1 MAGLLF
7 LRARAHRLLLAAAL
21 AAVLLTTTVLAGLAA
36 FAGSVGD
43 AGLRHALQHR
53 DAVDAALFVT
63 TQKAGLDPEAAS
75 REVRRGA
82 EQSFDGLPVSL
93 RRFDHSGPYALPRPA
108 APPQAGTAR
117 PGAPRAGA
125 ARGGAP
131 RAGAGEPD
139 LTELAAVHPREVRYT
154 AGRRPG
160 AVTAPGGVVEVAVPE
175 AAARHLGLRP
185 GPRVV
190 TLTDRLGG
198 PPVRVRVTGVYRPAD
213 ATGAYWR
220 LDRLT
225 GGRGLR
231 TDGAFTS
238 YGPLVADATVF
249 GPGRVAR
256 QETGWV
262 ATAAFATLRA
272 DGVDGLRD
280 AARQSRDL
288 IAARPLLGG
297 DATVRTSLPEAL
309 DRLERSLLVAR
320 ATLLIV
326 SAQLALLAGYAL
338 LLVARLL
345 TAERDGETR
354 LLLARGASRR
364 RIAGLAGAEAL
375 LLALPAAVCAPLL
388 AGPLTR
394 LLAERDP
401 LGGIGMRLDA
411 VPGPLV
417 WLTGPAVA
425 LACAA
430 AVTAPAF
437 TAARAADRGRAR
449 ALPGPLRAGADLALV
464 ALAAVAYWQLER
476 RTADG
481 GLLGGAGGGPP
492 GVDPLLVAAPALA
505 LLAGAVLTLR
515 LLPPAARIAGRR
527 AAAGRGLTAP
537 LAGWQLARRPARA
550 AGPVLLLV
558 LAVSMGMLAIAHG
571 ASWQRSQ
578 DDQAGFRAG
587 ADIRVTGGTTARFGQ
602 GGAYDGMPGLDRAV
616 PAARTSMSLSGGR
629 RATVLTLD
637 TAPVQRRL
645 PLRADLLADSDPV
658 SRVMSLAPEDDERA
672 GIALPPDTRR
682 LHLDVALTRRG
693 GEGPAAAPAATLTLT
708 VEDRFGVPYRLP
720 LGTVP
725 YAEGPAPGA
734 RTVTADIDRAAD
746 APDGRAAGPLRVTGV
761 EVEERGFPERAASK
775 RFTVL
780 ALRAEAGHGT
790 TGPVTEAVAVP
801 DGLAWDVT
809 AAADPAPGNGE
820 RPPRVTAVASAARAP
835 LDVAFHTGTAPF
847 ADTWGAQ
854 RAVTVRAALRRSA
867 APVPS
872 ALATPRFLESSGA
885 APGSLLEVPMPGG
898 AVKVR
903 ITGVL
908 DAVPTTGP
916 DESRSAGG
924 AAAGAR
930 EDGGALLVDLRA
942 VNRVLAAR
950 PDAALQPGEWWL
962 FTADGRTA
970 EVAAAVRARAG
981 TDPAG
986 ITVRD
991 ELAERLRD
999 DPLGAGPQAALLG
1012 AAVAAALLAAVGFA
1026 VSTAG
1031 ALRERSAEFAVL
1043 RALGARR
1050 RQPARLVALEQTLLI
1065 GLALVIGPLLGAL
1078 LARAVIPLTVL
1089 TGQAARP
1096 VPEVLVEL
1104 PFGQVLA
1111 LLAGVAAAPALIVA
1125 AVALRRGDPLRALGT
1140 RGGE

>member
-7 LRARAHRLLLAAAL
+7 RRARAHRLLLAAAL
-21 AAVLLTTTVLAGLAA
+21 AAVLLTTTVLAGIAA

-43 AGLRHALQHR
+43 AGLRHALRHR
-53 DAVDAALFVT
+53 DAADAALFVT
-63 TQKAGLDPEAAS
+63 TQKAGLDPDAAT
-75 REVRRGA
+75 RDVLRGA
-82 EQSFDGLPVSL
+82 GRSFAGLPVSL
-93 RRFDHSGPYALPRPA
+93 RRFDHSGPYALPRPSAAAKPGAGKPGAA
-108 APPQAGTAR
+108 APG
-117 PGAPRAGA
+117 GA
-125 ARGGAP
+125 ARAED
-131 RAGAGEPD
+131 GEPD
-139 LTELAAVHPREVRYT
+139 LTEFAAVHPDEVRFT

-160 AVTAPGGVVEVAVPE
+160 AVPAGGEVVEVAVPE
-175 AAARHLGLRP
+175 AAARQLGMRP
-185 GPRVV
+185 GPRVL

-213 ATGAYWR
+213 ATAPYWR
-220 LDRLT
+220 LDRLG
-225 GGRGLR
+225 GGRGLHA
-231 TDGAFTS
+231 DGTFTS
-238 YGPLVADATVF
+238 YGPLVADVTVF
-249 GPGRVAR
+249 GPGPVVR
-256 QETGWV
+256 QELGWA
-262 ATAAFATLRA
+262 ATADFRTLRA
-272 DGVDGLRD
+272 DDVDGLRD
-280 AARQSRDL
+280 AARQSRDF
-288 IAARPLLGG
+288 IAAQPLLGG
-297 DATVRTSLPEAL
+297 DATARTSLPEAL

-326 SAQLALLAGYAL
+326 SAQLALLALYAL

-364 RIAGLAGAEAL
+364 RIAALAGAEAL

-394 LLAERDP
+394 LLAGWGLP
-401 LGGIGMRLDA
+401 AGTGLRLDA

-425 LACAA
+425 VACAA
-430 AVTAPAF
+430 AVAGPAL

-464 ALAAVAYWQLER
+464 ALAGVAYWQLER
-476 RTADG
+476 RGADG
-481 GLLGGAGGGPP
+481 GLLGGGRGGPL
-492 GVDPLLVAAPALA
+492 GVDPLLIAAPALA

-515 LLPPAARIAGRR
+515 LLPVAARIAGRR

-537 LAGWQLARRPARA
+537 LAGWQLSRRPARA

-578 DDQAGFRAG
+578 DDQADFRAG
-587 ADIRVTGGTTARFGQ
+587 ADIRVTGGTTDRFGQ
-602 GGAYDGMPGLDRAV
+602 GGAYGGMPGLDLAV

-629 RATVLTLD
+629 RATVLALD
-637 TAPVQRRL
+637 TVPVQRRL
-645 PLRADLLADSDPV
+645 PLRGDLLEDDDPV
-658 SRVMSLAPEDDERA
+658 SRVMSLAPEGGERT

-682 LHLDVALTRRG
+682 LHLDVALTRQPG
-693 GEGPAAAPAATLTLT
+693 GDGPDGAPSATLALV

-725 YAEGPAPGA
+725 YAEGPAARP
-734 RTVTADIDRAAD
+734 RTVTADVDRAAG

-761 EVEERGFPERAASK
+761 EVEERGFPVRASAK
-775 RFTVL
+775 RFTVR
-780 ALRAEAGHGT
+780 ALRADVGYGT
-790 TGPVTEAVAVP
+790 IGPVTQAVAVP
-801 DGLAWDVT
+801 GGLVWDVT
-809 AAADPAPGNGE
+809 AVADPAPAAGE
-820 RPPRVTAVASAARAP
+820 RRPQATAAASAARAP
-835 LDVAFHTGTAPF
+835 LDVSFHTGTALF
-847 ADTWGAQ
+847 ADAWGAQ
-854 RAVTVRAALRRSA
+854 RAVTVRAALRRPA
-867 APVPS
+867 APVPN

-903 ITGVL
+903 ISGVL

-916 DESRSAGG
+916 QEAASAEG
-924 AAAGAR
+924 AAADAR
-930 EDGGALLVDLRA
+930 ADGGALLVDLRA
-942 VNRVLAAR
+942 VNLVLGAR
-950 PDAALQPGEWWL
+950 PDASLQPGEWWL
-962 FTADGRTA
+962 FTADGKTA
-970 EVAAAVRARAG
+970 EVAAALRARG
-981 TDPAG
+981 DTDPAG
-986 ITVRD
+986 IVVRD
-991 ELAERLRD
+991 EVAQRLRD
-999 DPLGAGPQAALLG
+999 DPLGSGPQAALLG

-1031 ALRERSAEFAVL
+1031 ALRERAGEFAVL

-1050 RQPARLVALEQTLLI
+1050 RLPARLVALEQSLLI

-1078 LARAVIPLTVL
+1078 LARAVIPLIVL
-1089 TGQAARP
+1089 TGQATRP

-1104 PFGQVLA
+1104 PFGRVLV

-1125 AVALRRGDPLRALGT
+1125 AVALRRGDPVRALRT